1 MEEPKNVSLLFYTYD
16 DIRKRMNFRKS
27 VTYHN
32 SEKAYK
38 YLKKKNFKKENEV
51 FKEGIHMSDRKS
63 DEVFVN
69 PDSMEVVVL
78 LPTTIKNK

>member
-1 MEEPKNVSLLFYTYD
+1 MTELKNVSLLFYTFD
-16 DIRKRMNFRKS
+16 DISKIMNFRKS
-27 VTYHN
+27 VTYHD

-51 FKEGIHMSDRKS
+51 FKEGIHIRNKRA
-63 DEVFVN
+63 DEVYVN

-78 LPTTIKNK
+78 LPTTIKKK